1 MTTHSIFPRQDLDLL
16 DENRQ
21 IVMKGPLKRKGT
33 GSESLALQVY
43 LLDHCLIITK
53 QKFVDDVEH
62 IKLYK
67 KVIVP
72 LPFCVARRS

>member
-1 MTTHSIFPRQDLDLL
+1 MDLL
-16 DENRQ
+16 AENRQ

-67 KVIVP
+67 KVTVISSSLLERVSDC
-72 LPFCVARRS
+72 FAC